1 MTSVDMS
8 PEAVGRRLR
17 SLAAA
22 SSLQTERR
30 LETKVDMSPE
40 AVTRRLRKQSMLRS
54 ACLRF
59 ARLRTEPAAAGGA
72 DPR

>member
-8 PEAVGRRLR
+8 PEAVDQRLR
-17 SLAAA
+17 SMAAA
-22 SSLQTERR
+22 SSLQTARR
-30 LETKVDMSPE
+30 LETKVDMSPA

-59 ARLRTEPAAAGGA
+59 ARLRPEPADGGA